1 MKRILLAGALSILM
15 LGSVAFPVNAEN
27 SKFDV
32 EYSQASTWTVSIP
45 KTTLSQTT
53 DVDQTVSAAAINIRL
68 ELKLQVKIT
77 GITNGQVTLTRSDGQ
92 STTTST
98 VSYVDNNNT
107 KNIISGDT
115 VISEFVD
122 QSTAFANN
130 TTGKLS
136 FSPIDENTKA
146 GDYTGTITY
155 VMETTNR
162 N

>member
-1 MKRILLAGALSILM
+1 MKKILLAGALSILM
-15 LGSVAFPVNAEN
+15 LGTVAFPVNAEN

-53 DVDQTVSAAAINIRL
+53 DVDQTVSAAAINIRP

>member
-1 MKRILLAGALSILM
+1 MKKRLIAGALSIM
-15 LGSVAFPVNAEN
+15 MFGAVALPVHAEN

-53 DVDQTVSAAAINIRL
+53 DVDQTVSATAMNIRP

-77 GITNGQVTLTRSDGQ
+77 GITDGRVTLTRSDGKA
-92 STTTST
+92 TTTST
-98 VSYVDNNNT
+98 VKYVDNNGAENT
-107 KNIISGDT
+107 ISGDT

-136 FSPIDENTKA
+136 FSPIDEDTKA